1 MSLDIRK
8 FSWVLE
14 RYLSSTASVQNSFDK
29 IEFLFCLFE
38 FQIEFTYCYNLVVY
52 LCYYGLEW
60 KPGIWSIIKYCY
72 ILMLIPCVC
81 SYKRSNCIISV
92 FVLYLLETNYCSYLV
107 RLNGSLKIKHDKEK
121 LGTYYLHKLTN
132 FTMCMAVV
140 FRCGAFTVGLP
151 LILCTNCFITDKVW
165 NRKYHGNNNIDFH
178 FYQRIV
184 MYESFHQILN
194 III

>member
-1 MSLDIRK
+1 MSLDVRK
-8 FSWVLE
+8 FGWVLE

-107 RLNGSLKIKHDKEK
+107 RLNGSLKIKHDKENWVHT
-121 LGTYYLHKLTN
+121 TYIN
-132 FTMCMAVV
+132 
-140 FRCGAFTVGLP
+140 
-151 LILCTNCFITDKVW
+151 W
-165 NRKYHGNNNIDFH
+165 
-178 FYQRIV
+178 
-184 MYESFHQILN
+184 QILLCVWPWFFAVGHSQLGFL
-194 III
+194 